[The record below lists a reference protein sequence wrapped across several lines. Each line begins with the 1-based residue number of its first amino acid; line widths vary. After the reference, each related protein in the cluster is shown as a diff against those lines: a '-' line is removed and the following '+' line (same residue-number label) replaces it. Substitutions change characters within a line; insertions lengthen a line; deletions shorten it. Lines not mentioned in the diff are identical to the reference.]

1 MSHNAKS
8 LQQNNEKSRLFRV
21 FAVVLL
27 AALLAAAVFGAVFA
41 ALRDTTAKVEN
52 LLDPASVTCSVEE
65 EFDGTEKKNVKVKN
79 TGDVAAYIRVKV
91 VINWTDKDGKVI
103 MYVPDDYKS
112 VVGSVNTTGWTRLG
126 GTDTGTGTGT
136 GTVDITDGYWYYN
149 GIVKPADPKNP
160 GVEVTDILVE
170 SIKAQT
176 PDEKAKY
183 NMNVYILA
191 EAIQAIP
198 NQVDSTGN
206 PVSVEKWGVTFD
218 GSSWS

>member
-8 LQQNNEKSRLFRV
+8 LQQNNEKSRLLRV

-27 AALLAAAVFGAVFA
+27 SVLLAAAVFGAVFA

-52 LLDPASVTCSVEE
+52 LLDPASVTCSVDE
-65 EFDGTEKKNVKVKN
+65 EFDGTEKKKVTVKN

-103 MYVPDDYKS
+103 MYVPDDYKY
-112 VVGSVNTTGWTRLG
+112 VVGSVNTAEWTRLG
-126 GTDTGTGTGT
+126 GTGTGTGTGT
-136 GTVDITDGYWYYN
+136 DPGTVDITDGYWYYN
-149 GIVKPADPKNP
+149 GIVNP
-160 GVEVTDILVE
+160 GKFTSALVD

-176 PDEKAKY
+176 PAEKAKY

-191 EAIQAIP
+191 EAIQAVP